1 MEGYDARSKLQ
12 TVLECDADCK
22 GEEKVENQLLVE
34 KPKNRLLLP
43 LVCMIVA
50 AIAIVVSWLLR

>member
-22 GEEKVENQLLVE
+22 GEEKVVE
-34 KPKNRLLLP
+34 KPKNRFLLP
-43 LVCMIVA
+43 LVCVIIL
-50 AIAIVVSWLLR
+50 AIAIVIQWLLR

>member
-22 GEEKVENQLLVE
+22 GEEKVENQFLVE
-34 KPKNRLLLP
+34 KPKNRLLP

-50 AIAIVVSWLLR
+50 AIAIVVSWLFR